1 MSEYLEKFLKYLD
14 KIQYSALIFYDVVT
28 KI

>member
-1 MSEYLEKFLKYLD
+1 MSECSEKFLKYLD

>member
-1 MSEYLEKFLKYLD
+1 MSEYSEKFLKYLD